1 MWFSLSC
8 RNAILT
14 HKAEGL
20 CKPAIGILFP
30 PAIFI
35 MLSLIPVS
43 VMGNNSN
50 LQTSTLT
57 AKNSMAPQWNP
68 YPNGMHPRNAAV
80 SFLCRILVILRPRLA
95 CP

>member
-20 CKPAIGILFP
+20 CRPAVGILFP

-43 VMGNNSN
+43 LIGNNNN
-50 LQTSTLT
+50 LQASTLT
-57 AKNSMAPQWNP
+57 AKNSMVPQWNP
-68 YPNGMHPRNAAV
+68 YPNGMNPKKLL
-80 SFLCRILVILRPRLA
+80 FC
-95 CP
+95 CC

>member
-1 MWFSLSC
+1 MVFIKLQK
-8 RNAILT
+8 NAILT

-43 VMGNNSN
+43 VMGNNN
-50 LQTSTLT
+50 KLQARTVT
-57 AKNSMAPQWNP
+57 AKNSTVPKWNP
-68 YPNGMHPRNAAV
+68 YPNGMNPKKLLFCSCTGFW
-80 SFLCRILVILRPRLA
+80 SF
-95 CP
+95 

>member
-35 MLSLIPVS
+35 MLSLITVS
-43 VMGNNSN
+43 VMGNNNN
-50 LQTSTLT
+50 LQTGTLT
-57 AKNSMAPQWNP
+57 ANNSTAPQSNP
-68 YPNGMHPRNAAV
+68 YLNGMHPKKLFFL
-80 SFLCRILVILRPRLA
+80 FLCRVLVILRPRLA

>member
-8 RNAILT
+8 RNALLT

-35 MLSLIPVS
+35 TLSLIPVS
-43 VMGNNSN
+43 VMGNNNN

-57 AKNSMAPQWNP
+57 AKNSPSPQWNP
-68 YPNGMHPRNAAV
+68 YPNGMHPKKLLFCSCAGSW
-80 SFLCRILVILRPRLA
+80 SF
-95 CP
+95 

>member
-35 MLSLIPVS
+35 TLSLIPVS
-43 VMGNNSN
+43 VMGNNNN

-57 AKNSMAPQWNP
+57 AKNSTAPQWNP
-68 YPNGMHPRNAAV
+68 YPNGTHPKKLLFCSCAGV
-80 SFLCRILVILRPRLA
+80 WSF
-95 CP
+95 